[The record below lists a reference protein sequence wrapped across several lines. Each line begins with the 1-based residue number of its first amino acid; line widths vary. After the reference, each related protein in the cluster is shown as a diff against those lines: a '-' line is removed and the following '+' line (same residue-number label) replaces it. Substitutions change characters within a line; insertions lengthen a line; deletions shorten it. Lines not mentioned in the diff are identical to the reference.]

1 MASLKSLVKDTAIYG
16 LSSIV
21 GRFLN
26 YLLVIV
32 HTAAMPRDG
41 GEYGIITNIY
51 SYTAL
56 LFVILTYGME
66 TTFFRYINKEEHNP
80 QNVYKTVLT
89 MVGST
94 CILFV
99 LLVFLFL
106 NPISSLMGYA
116 DHPSYVGMMAI
127 VIAQD
132 AFQAILFAYLR
143 YQKKAVKFA
152 SLKLLFI
159 ALSIIFNLLF
169 YKVMNETTAGYA
181 FLANIMCTTAIT
193 FTLWKEF
200 RDGLKGTFDKTLV
213 KSMLSYAWPIL
224 VLGVA
229 GILNQAADKMFF
241 LNIYPG
247 SDAKVQLG
255 VYGACVKIAMIMAM
269 ITQAF
274 RYAYEP
280 FVFAGNKDKD
290 QKVMYSEAMK
300 YFILFTLLA
309 FLMVMGYM
317 DLLKIFLIQDEGYWE
332 GLKVVPIVM
341 IAEIMMG
348 ISFNLSIWY
357 KLTDKTI
364 WGAIISITGCV
375 VLLAINIIFVPEYS
389 YMACAWGA
397 VAGYGICMVM
407 SYILGQ
413 KYFPINYQLK
423 TIFLYVLLTVAGYYA
438 ISYFNENLPLLLRL
452 FLNTLVIVA
461 FAGACLLQLKRK
473 AKS

>member
-32 HTAAMPRDG
+32 HTDAMPRSS
-41 GEYGIITNIY
+41 GEYGIMTNIY
-51 SYTAL
+51 SYVAL

-66 TTFFRYINKEEHNP
+66 TTFFRFINKEGQNP
-80 QNVYKTVLT
+80 QNVYRTVLT
-89 MVGST
+89 MVGTTST
-94 CILFV
+94 LFV

-106 NPISSLMGYA
+106 NPISTWMGYA
-116 DHPSYVGMMAI
+116 DRPIYVGVMAI
-127 VIAQD
+127 VIALD

-143 YQKKAVKFA
+143 YQKKAIKFA

-159 ALSIIFNLLF
+159 GFSIALNLLF
-169 YKVMNETTAGYA
+169 YLAMKKTTAGYA
-181 FLANIMCTTAIT
+181 FYANIMCTSAIT
-193 FTLWKEF
+193 FFMWKEL
-200 RDGLKGTFDKTLV
+200 RDGFKGKFDKSMV

-241 LNIYPG
+241 LKIYPG

-255 VYGACVKIAMIMAM
+255 IYGACVKIAMIMAM

-280 FVFAGNKDKD
+280 FVFAGSKDKD

-317 DLLKIFLIQDEGYWE
+317 DLLKEFLIKDEGYWE

-364 WGAIISITGCV
+364 WGAIISIIGCV
-375 VLLAINIIFVPEYS
+375 VLLAVNIIFVPQYS

-397 VAGYGICMVM
+397 VAGYGICMVL
-407 SYILGQ
+407 SYFLGQ

-423 TIFLYVLLTVAGYYA
+423 TVFLYVILAVAGYYT
-438 ISYFNENLPLLLRL
+438 IEFINDNFTLLPKLA
-452 FLNTLVIVA
+452 LNTVVVGI
-461 FAGACLLQLKRK
+461 FAGACVLQMKRK
-473 AKS
+473 R